1 MLPITRL
8 AIKATRIE
16 RNVVKTFTKA
26 SKMYGEE
33 GAQELR
39 EFFEL
44 NSLPNKTIK
53 PYSTN
58 VFKRMVV
65 WIKTFFENYKL
76 IKEGIKSRIDTMK
89 EQYGKLFTKKRKKF
103 VKNSIIKT
111 ANDVIKEI
119 KRNLAEMKST
129 LIHS

>member
-89 EQYGKLFTKKRKKF
+89 EQYGKLFTKKRQKF

-129 LIHS
+129 LNHS

>member
-8 AIKATRIE
+8 AIKATRLE

-89 EQYGKLFTKKRKKF
+89 EQYGKLFTKKRQKF

-129 LIHS
+129 LNHS